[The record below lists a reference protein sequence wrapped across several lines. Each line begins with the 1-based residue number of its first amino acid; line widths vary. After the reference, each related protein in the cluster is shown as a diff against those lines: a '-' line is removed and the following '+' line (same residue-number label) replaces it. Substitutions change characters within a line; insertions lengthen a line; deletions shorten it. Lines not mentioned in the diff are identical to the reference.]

1 MTGRGG
7 GSIRDKVVIKAGSR
21 VVNHNKS
28 WSNLTN
34 EIGQQ
39 DRFEVCSTTGEKL
52 GLLRVDSTILLAKD
66 SQGIE
71 NSEAESIDSQ
81 VWLSEKSQRL
91 LVR

>member
-1 MTGRGG
+1 VTGRGG

-71 NSEAESIDSQ
+71 NSEAESIDSE
-81 VWLSEKSQRL
+81 VWLSEKSQCL

>member
-1 MTGRGG
+1 VTGRGG